1 MATQNNSNTS
11 ETNTTVEP
19 QIAFTV
25 TAGDIVTVKV
35 SKKRDRNGKGILVEL
50 DGNPMGYVPN
60 STLLGRNDAEKAA
73 RRDELLATPG
83 QDLEVV
89 VLEASV
95 QDRDGKQVPCFKLS
109 EAKARW
115 IREEANRAQRQTVR
129 SNAIATAV
137 EELALGSVVEGTV
150 VKIATKKSDRDESD
164 FAYGVFVEIGNGL
177 NGLVHVNE
185 LVGDPKRQ
193 RERLAAFTVGS
204 KLTVEVL
211 EKGLNDGK
219 PRIKLSEKSVAMKE
233 LASAYPA
240 GAKVS
245 ATVTRAF
252 SFGNTHGLML
262 DIGGV
267 KGFLPEAD
275 ANVASLSS
283 LTKTR
288 GQGVKVI
295 VTGETIGDCLK
306 VTRRGA

>member
-1 MATQNNSNTS
+1 MATQNISNNS
-11 ETNTTVEP
+11 ETKNAAES
-19 QIAFTV
+19 IAFTV
-25 TAGDIVTVKV
+25 TAGDVVTVKV

-50 DGNPMGYVPN
+50 EGNPMGYVPN

-115 IREEANRAQRQTVR
+115 IREEANRAQRQSDR
-129 SNAIATAV
+129 RDAIANAV
-137 EELALGSVVEGTV
+137 QELALGSVVEGTV

-164 FAYGVFVEIGNGL
+164 FAYGVFVEIGSGL

-185 LVGDPKRQ
+185 LVGEPKRQ
-193 RERLAAFTVGS
+193 RERLAALTVGS

-211 EKGLNDGK
+211 EKGINDGK

-245 ATVTRAF
+245 ATVTRPF
-252 SFGNTHGLML
+252 LFGNTHGLML
-262 DIGGV
+262 DVGGV

-275 ANVASLSS
+275 ANVTNLSS

-295 VTGETIGDCLK
+295 VTGETIGDCIK